1 MCALLASKVIASKVG
16 MSDETTKAKSVR
28 ARKTRRTDHIGGE
41 VKSDDKEKIAAD
53 QKLSFEY
60 TLQLMQLIRAEE
72 VGKVDNTVIPVAF
85 CGIHNPLRDDSWYGC
100 LPCGDVI

>member
-1 MCALLASKVIASKVG
+1 MCALLASKVLASKVG
-16 MSDETTKAKSVR
+16 MNDETSKAKSVR
-28 ARKTRRTDHIGGE
+28 ARKTRRTIGGE

-100 LPCGDVI
+100 LPCGVII